1 MQALFS
7 QLPVGTQEDEA
18 GGEECKNIRGGHGVQ
33 NAHQSEHPRQQHH
46 KRPDQQRDGSWQGK
60 LQHQPAERGCAER
73 GVLFFFHFV
82 FLQT

>member
-1 MQALFS
+1 MQVLFS
-7 QLPVGTQEDEA
+7 QLPVGTQEGEA
-18 GGEECKNIRGGHGVQ
+18 GGEKCKDICRGHGIQ
-33 NAHQSEHPRQQHH
+33 NAHQPERLRQQHH

-73 GVLFFFHFV
+73 GVLFLFHFV